1 MSALTPR
8 DRVIFALDVEDEAR
22 ARALVAALGPH
33 VGTFK
38 VGLELLMRGGMELA
52 ARLTEGA
59 PLFIDAKLHDVPAT
73 VSRSVRQIVRSGAPV
88 RYVTVHG
95 AVREAVTAAD
105 SKAGVLLVT
114 VLTSVDPASLGGPEA
129 LTARVVERALA
140 AKREGA
146 VGVVCAPTEARAVR
160 EAVGDAFEII
170 TPGVRPAWAPVAGDD
185 QKRTAT
191 AAEALRA
198 GATRV
203 VIGRPLRDAPD
214 PCEAAARLCAE
225 LAAAE

>member
-1 MSALTPR
+1 MAMAPR

-22 ARALVAALGPH
+22 AKALTAALAPS

-52 ARLTEGA
+52 ARLTDGA

-73 VSRSVRQIVRSGAPV
+73 VQRSVRQIVRHGAPV
-88 RYVTVHG
+88 RYITVHDT
-95 AVREAVTAAD
+95 VREAVEAAEGR
-105 SKAGVLLVT
+105 AGVLLVT
-114 VLTSVDPASLGGPEA
+114 VLTSLDAARWGGPER
-129 LTARVVERALA
+129 LTAHVVARALEA
-140 AKREGA
+140 QREGA
-146 VGVVCAPTEARAVR
+146 AGVVCAATEAAAVR
-160 EAVGDAFEII
+160 AAVGEGFDVV
-170 TPGVRPAWAPVAGDD
+170 TPGVRPAWAAVAGDD

-191 AAEALRA
+191 AVEAVRA

-214 PCEAAARLCAE
+214 PAEAARRLVDE
-225 LAAAE
+225 LRTVE